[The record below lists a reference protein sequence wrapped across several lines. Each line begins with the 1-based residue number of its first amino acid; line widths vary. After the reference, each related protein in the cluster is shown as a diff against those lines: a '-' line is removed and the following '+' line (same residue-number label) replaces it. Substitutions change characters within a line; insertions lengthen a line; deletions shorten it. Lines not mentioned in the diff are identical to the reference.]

1 MTNSNEFQ
9 QAAAQIFD
17 DAVASGLT
25 PREAAAVIR
34 RGSNDAALQRVE
46 YRLPPPAEWIHH
58 NKVLGP
64 IFCGGVDEAWAVDIE
79 AGDFRPEP
87 RLKPVQPDLM
97 TVEGHLKELAC
108 IALRHAEEWLACHA
122 VRAGVRHLEL
132 SRDIC
137 LRVGSIVRSMRRQT
151 EERGAVSTSTCWLV
165 VRLYDCVVEIA
176 IQASGLSAAISA
188 IAEVVANVSDFRSGW
203 LDDLTAIRGA
213 TAAVGRGWDAPE
225 TERECLDA

>member
-1 MTNSNEFQ
+1 
-9 QAAAQIFD
+9 
-17 DAVASGLT
+17 
-25 PREAAAVIR
+25 
-34 RGSNDAALQRVE
+34 VE
-46 YRLPPPAEWIHH
+46 SRLPPPAEWIHH

-176 IQASGLSAAISA
+176 ETDACVSTAGLQHLREIQASGLSAAISA